1 MKWNRRINLFCGL
14 IGMCLATGLLG
25 ATDVNGSFRLPFQ
38 AQWESVTLPAGDYTF
53 SLDHA
58 TQNGRILLR
67 RGDRAVALIIPQG
80 MEVTAYTATSS
91 LVIVGNAVRSLHLA
105 PVGLTY
111 QYQVHQGRK
120 ELFAGHSNVP
130 GISVLVTTK

>member
-1 MKWNRRINLFCGL
+1 
-14 IGMCLATGLLG
+14 
-25 ATDVNGSFRLPFQ
+25 VLP
-38 AQWESVTLPAGDYTF
+38 SGDYTF
-53 SLDHA
+53 TLDHA

-67 RGDRAVALIIPQG
+67 QGNHAIAVIIPQG

-91 LVIVGNAVRSLHLA
+91 LLIVGNMVRSLHLA

-111 QYQVHQGRK
+111 QYQIHQERK
-120 ELFAGHSNVP
+120 ELFSGHPKVP